1 MLSLA
6 EMRRAAALL
15 DVRIRGHRLQ
25 AVAQPAADSLVLT
38 LYGGAS
44 SAESG
49 RRQHLRLSCRPG
61 SARVSVCGRVP
72 RGLPAPGPFV
82 QFLRAHGV
90 GARVS
95 DVRLVGGDR
104 QLALGLGTAD
114 GELELLLTDAANKD
128 ELMKSL
134 AADVAGKEKKVR
146 CPICAKQLDKVHC
159 GVDKKIRLDKC
170 PKNDG
175 LWFDRGELLEVINMG
190 EFPVDD
196 RVYSL
201 LHQIFGDKSQ
211 V

>member
-1 MLSLA
+1 MKCPGCSYPLIVLEVEGVEIDHCLA
-6 EMRRAAALL
+6 CGGVWL
-15 DVRIRGHRLQ
+15 DG
-25 AVAQPAADSLVLT
+25 
-38 LYGGAS
+38 
-44 SAESG
+44 
-49 RRQHLRLSCRPG
+49 
-61 SARVSVCGRVP
+61 
-72 RGLPAPGPFV
+72 
-82 QFLRAHGV
+82 
-90 GARVS
+90 
-95 DVRLVGGDR
+95 
-104 QLALGLGTAD
+104 

-190 EFPVDD
+190 EFPLDA